1 MNPDFSS
8 KRSLLV
14 IMTPGTISLS
24 KGELMNIFKAYALI
38 DIQNYTKREIEII
51 YGTPDNVT
59 PQEFRR
65 LVDKAIDKYD
75 DWRTVEHLLHKYDD
89 KGNLR

>member
-1 MNPDFSS
+1 MNPDSLS

-14 IMTPGTISLS
+14 IMTPGTIYLS
-24 KGELMNIFKAYALI
+24 KEELMNIFKAYALI

-75 DWRTVEHLLHKYDD
+75 DWRTAEYLLHKYGD
-89 KGNLR
+89 KGKLR

>member
-1 MNPDFSS
+1 
-8 KRSLLV
+8 
-14 IMTPGTISLS
+14 
-24 KGELMNIFKAYALI
+24 MNIFKVYALI

-59 PQEFRR
+59 PKEIRR
-65 LVDKAIDKYD
+65 LVDKAIDKYG
-75 DWRTVEHLLHKYDD
+75 DWRTAEHLLHKYDD

>member
-1 MNPDFSS
+1 
-8 KRSLLV
+8 
-14 IMTPGTISLS
+14 
-24 KGELMNIFKAYALI
+24 MNIFKVYAII

-59 PQEFRR
+59 PKEIRR

-75 DWRTVEHLLHKYDD
+75 DWRTAEHLLHKYDD
-89 KGNLR
+89 KGTLR

>member
-1 MNPDFSS
+1 MNPDFSL

>member
-1 MNPDFSS
+1 
-8 KRSLLV
+8 
-14 IMTPGTISLS
+14 MTPGTISLS

-51 YGTPDNVT
+51 YNPDNVT

>member
-1 MNPDFSS
+1 MNPNSLS
-8 KRSLLV
+8 KRLLLV
-14 IMTPGTISLS
+14 IMTPGTIYLS

-65 LVDKAIDKYD
+65 LVDKAIDKYY
-75 DWRTVEHLLHKYDD
+75 DWRTAEYLLHKYDD
-89 KGNLR
+89 KGKLR

>member
-1 MNPDFSS
+1 
-8 KRSLLV
+8 
-14 IMTPGTISLS
+14 
-24 KGELMNIFKAYALI
+24 MNIFKAYALI

-65 LVDKAIDKYD
+65 LVDKAIDNIMIG
-75 DWRTVEHLLHKYDD
+75 ELLSIFSTSTTIKES
-89 KGNLR
+89 

>member
-1 MNPDFSS
+1 MNPNSLS
-8 KRSLLV
+8 KRLLLV
-14 IMTPGTISLS
+14 IMTPGTIYLS

-65 LVDKAIDKYD
+65 LVDKAIDIIIG
-75 DWRTVEHLLHKYDD
+75 ELLSIFSTSTTIKES
-89 KGNLR
+89 

>member
-1 MNPDFSS
+1 
-8 KRSLLV
+8 
-14 IMTPGTISLS
+14 
-24 KGELMNIFKAYALI
+24 MNIFKVYALI

-59 PQEFRR
+59 PKEIRR

-75 DWRTVEHLLHKYDD
+75 DWRTDEHLLHKYDYTG
-89 KGNLR
+89 KLR